1 MANYFSSEWSRTHQ
15 AAVDAVLGGDAKGGS
30 HRKVRV
36 AGTGFS
42 NHDRWTARVLW
53 DRLVRSVKV
62 YGNSMSR
69 WTVEDAV
76 HFANR
81 TQVDEAYIIV
91 AETPK
96 ELTPRD
102 QRASLGGDY
111 HEAWHTEWSC
121 RRDINIDEVWGP
133 LLERWILVE
142 DWSPYIGAVLHWSN
156 LIEDIRIE
164 RLGCVKYPGTPPK
177 MRDLQDLIL
186 DMEALGREAA
196 EHRGL
201 KASNDDLSVIM
212 GTFRDLGL
220 GYRSIKQQI
229 ALAGYRER
237 SPEGYALVDTGALR
251 PMLDRAISM
260 ASEDDLGSFWIAMD
274 VVAVLV
280 NLQID
285 KAPEKDEGSG
295 EDTPSPE
302 GGEGKGDVLA
312 PEDFAPNQGDE
323 DEPSGDA
330 SAAPSNLPDV
340 PIFAVGD
347 KGLFNGVLV
356 EVTHAGLPDP
366 ETGEQ
371 ALQFAPVLPD

>member
-1 MANYFSSEWSRTHQ
+1 MPNYFNSEWSRTHQ
-15 AAVDAVLGGDAKGGS
+15 AAVDAVLGGDT
-30 HRKVRV
+30 RKVRV

-53 DRLVRSVKV
+53 TRLVRSIKV
-62 YGNSMSR
+62 FGNDLSK
-69 WTVEDAV
+69 WTVTDAV
-76 HFANR
+76 RSANY
-81 TQVDEAYIIV
+81 TQVNDPYILV
-91 AETPK
+91 AENPK

-121 RRDINIDEVWGP
+121 RRNISVDEVWDP
-133 LLERWILVE
+133 LMERWNLVD

-186 DMEALGREAA
+186 DMETKGREAA

-201 KASNDDLSVIM
+201 KATNDDLSVIM

-229 ALAGYRER
+229 ALSGYRER
-237 SPEGYALVDTGALR
+237 SPEGYALVESGALR
-251 PMLDRAISM
+251 PMLDRAINM
-260 ASEDDLGSFWIAMD
+260 TAEDDLGSFWLAME

-285 KAPEKDEGSG
+285 KAPEDEGSDDSG
-295 EDTPSPE
+295 PSPE
-302 GGEGKGDVLA
+302 GGEGKGDVPA
-312 PEDFAPNQGDE
+312 PDEEFAPNQGDE

-330 SAAPSNLPDV
+330 TAPPSNLPDV

-347 KGLFNGVLV
+347 KAMFNGVLV